1 MKNRVKEVYLML
13 GHVLNN
19 PAVFGLGERMPR
31 PLVDALGQMQHE
43 LLGELREEASDR
55 DTLSAELAQDGDNY
69 AFPALT
75 SVSFAI
81 REE

>member
-19 PAVFGLGERMPR
+19 PTVFGLGERMPR
-31 PLVDALGQMQHE
+31 ALVDALSQMQHE
-43 LLGELREEASDR
+43 LLGELREEAGDQ
-55 DTLSAELAQDGDNY
+55 DTLSIELAQDGDNY

-75 SVSFAI
+75 TISFAMQK
-81 REE
+81 E